1 MAELKKLKI
10 MRGQVKA
17 SMTRIEQ
24 FVNDPNSLNSASL
37 ESLEARKEKL
47 ASSLKDYEAIQLDI
61 LNLDDKDTEDAGDFE
76 NRYFSTMAKINE
88 TLRSLRGSDTV
99 QVAGVSSSKLPHVDI
114 PVYNGSLRRG
124 PLGFCAREEAV
135 YSLYKLTLR

>member
-24 FVNDPNSLNSASL
+24 FVNDPNSLNSASS

-47 ASSLKDYEAIQLDI
+47 ASSLKDYEANQLDI

-88 TLRSLRGSDTV
+88 TLRSLRGSDAV
-99 QVAGVSSSKLPHVDI
+99 QAAGVSSSKLSHVDI
-114 PVYNGSLRRG
+114 PVYNGNLRRG

-135 YSLYKLTLR
+135 CSLYKLSLR